1 MNGNARLSLIYDR
14 QVIKR
19 FYIHNF
25 RCLENFDLPISG
37 RSSTLL
43 IGKNGSGKTTV
54 AFALEILQR
63 IARGTNRVGDLVK
76 IKDFNRGRA
85 EQPIRLELEVE
96 LNKQLYSYVIAF
108 ELPAGFK
115 EMRVME
121 ESLSVASKP
130 LYTRAVAKIQ
140 LARAGKEEAAVF
152 SLDWHLVALPTI
164 QTREN
169 DPLFVFK
176 TWLSRMLILRP
187 SPSLIRGESY
197 SETFQP
203 DSQVSDYG
211 AWFTAVLANA
221 PAAYSQIADYLTQ
234 VMPDFK
240 AITNPLVGTE
250 ARRLLVQFESG
261 NESFQLPLEE
271 LSDGEKCFAVCALVL
286 AANTTYGPLL
296 CFWDEPDNYIGTS
309 EIGHFALALRRAF
322 QTGGQFIATS
332 HNAETIRR
340 FSNEN
345 TLLLSR
351 RSHLEPTIVRLVS
364 DLEPELLG
372 ELINSLTRGDLPS

>member
-1 MNGNARLSLIYDR
+1 MIR
-14 QVIKR
+14 R

-54 AFALEILQR
+54 AFALEILQK
-63 IARGTNRVGDLVK
+63 IARGTNRVGELVK
-76 IKDFNRGRA
+76 LKDFNRGRS

-96 LNKQLYSYVIAF
+96 LDKRLYSYVIAF
-108 ELPAGFK
+108 ELPNGFK

-130 LYTRAVAKIQ
+130 VYTRSVAKIH
-140 LARAGKEEAAVF
+140 LARAGADKEAVF

-164 QTREN
+164 QTRSEN
-169 DPLFVFK
+169 DPLYIFK

-187 SPSLIRGESY
+187 FPSLIRGESE
-197 SETFQP
+197 SETLQP
-203 DSQVSDYG
+203 NSQVSDYG

-221 PAAYSQIADYLTQ
+221 PAAYSLIADYLTQ

-240 AITNPLVGTE
+240 DITNPLVGTE
-250 ARRLLVQFESG
+250 ARRLLVQFA
-261 NESFQLPLEE
+261 NDKESFQLPFEE

-286 AANTTYGPLL
+286 AANKTYGPLL

-309 EIGHFALALRRAF
+309 EIGHFVLALRKAF
-322 QTGGQFIATS
+322 QSGGQLIATS

-345 TLLLSR
+345 TLLLYR
-351 RSHLEPTIVRLVS
+351 KSHLEPTTVRLVD
-364 DLEPELLG
+364 DLQVPG
-372 ELINSLTRGDLPS
+372 DLIKSLTRGDLTA